1 MDRFADIEALVA
13 VVESGSFSAAADRL
27 GIAKSALSRR
37 ISLLEKRLD
46 ARLLN
51 RTTRQ
56 LSLTD
61 AGRAF
66 YDRAVRL
73 LHDLE
78 EAEQEVASEHATLGG
93 KLKVAAPLSFGL
105 MHLKPIVNA
114 FLHDHE
120 GVRIELDLNDRQ
132 IDLVEEGIDMAIRI
146 GRLADSTL
154 IARRLNDIS
163 RVTVASPDYLQAHG
177 TPGHPHDLVLHSG
190 LRYTNISRRDAW
202 TFINSAD
209 ERINVNVP
217 ERFRTNN
224 GLMLADVAKA
234 GLGIATLPTYE
245 VYQSIEAG
253 RLVPL
258 LTDWRYADLGLYL
271 VYPPGRFLSTRTRT
285 FSEVLAARFGG
296 RPYWD
301 ECLARFL

>member
-1 MDRFADIEALVA
+1 MNRFADIEALVA
-13 VVESGSFSAAADRL
+13 VVESGSFSAAADRM

-37 ISLLEKRLD
+37 IALLEKRLD

-78 EAEQEVASEHATLGG
+78 EAEQEVSSEHATLSG

-105 MHLKPIVNA
+105 MHLKSVVNA
-114 FLHDHE
+114 FLRDHE
-120 GVRIELDLNDRQ
+120 GVHIELDLNDRQ
-132 IDLVEEGIDMAIRI
+132 IDLVEEGFDMALSI
-146 GRLADSTL
+146 GRLTDSTL
-154 IARRLNDIS
+154 IARRLTNIS
-163 RVTVASPDYLQAHG
+163 RVTVAGPTYLKARGVPRHPD
-177 TPGHPHDLVLHSG
+177 DLVHHSG

-202 TFINSAD
+202 TFKSKAGEKISAS
-209 ERINVNVP
+209 IP

-224 GLMLADVAKA
+224 GLMLADAVEA
-234 GLGIATLPTYE
+234 GLGIASLPTLPSPRAPQRALPTL
-245 VYQSIEAG
+245 I
-253 RLVPL
+253 
-258 LTDWRYADLGLYL
+258 D
-271 VYPPGRFLSTRTRT
+271 
-285 FSEVLAARFGG
+285 AA
-296 RPYWD
+296 
-301 ECLARFL
+301 